1 MQREARRFYRHVAV
15 APEDGGFSILL
26 GSRPV
31 RTPAGA
37 LLTVPTAALAAA
49 VANEWLAQGETLRP
63 ETMPLTRLAATALD
77 RIGPQRAAVTR
88 ALMEY
93 VASDMICYRA
103 AEPIDLVALQIKLWQ
118 PLVEWLAAVHGARLT
133 VCAGILP
140 VAQPTSVVE
149 VLRALVEA
157 TSDREL
163 TALATTV
170 PATGSLVIGLALL
183 QGHLDVE
190 AAITA
195 ALLDEQWQ
203 ASRWGV
209 DAEAE
214 ARRSEITDDIRS
226 AALFLRLGGE
236 AGASAAASK
245 PAATASD
252 IVIASERRGV
262 GR

>member
-1 MQREARRFYRHVAV
+1 MQRQAKRFFRHVAV
-15 APEDGGFSILL
+15 VPEDGGFSVLL
-26 GSRPV
+26 GNRPI

-37 LLTVPTAALAAA
+37 LLTLPTAALAAA

-77 RIGPQRAAVTR
+77 RIGPQRAAVIG
-88 ALMEY
+88 ALLDY
-93 VASDMICYRA
+93 AASDMICYRA
-103 AEPIDLVALQIKLWQ
+103 AEPIDLVALQTELWQ

-133 VCAGILP
+133 VSTGILP
-140 VAQPTSVVE
+140 VAQPAPVVD

-183 QGHLDVE
+183 QGRLDVE

-226 AALFLRLGGE
+226 AALFLRLAGE
-236 AGASAAASK
+236 AGADAAASK
-245 PAATASD
+245 PAAVASGSA
-252 IVIASERRGV
+252 VATERRGM
-262 GR
+262 G